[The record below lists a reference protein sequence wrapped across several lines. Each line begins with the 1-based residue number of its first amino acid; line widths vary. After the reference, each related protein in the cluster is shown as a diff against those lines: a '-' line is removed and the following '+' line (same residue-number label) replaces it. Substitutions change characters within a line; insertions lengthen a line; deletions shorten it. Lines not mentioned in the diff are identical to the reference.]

1 MSYETYAHVQD
12 IIEVEE
18 KPSVKMK
25 GINREI
31 KVFRFL
37 RRKTK
42 NNLINAKTNLVKE
55 KKYKNI
61 KSKDEIEN
69 LKRMILTIKKD
80 LKTIEKKI
88 SEK

>member
-31 KVFRFL
+31 KVFSFL
-37 RRKTK
+37 RRKNK
-42 NNLINAKTNLVKE
+42 NNLFNAKTNLVNE

-69 LKRMILTIKKD
+69 LKRMILTIKKVS
-80 LKTIEKKI
+80 LNLI
-88 SEK
+88 

>member
-1 MSYETYAHVQD
+1 
-12 IIEVEE
+12 
-18 KPSVKMK
+18 MK

-31 KVFRFL
+31 KVFSFL
-37 RRKTK
+37 RRKNK
-42 NNLINAKTNLVKE
+42 NNLINAKTKLVKE
-55 KKYKNI
+55 KKHKNI

-80 LKTIEKKI
+80 LKNIEKKI